1 MSFSGSLMRFIRFI
15 LFDRE
20 ARDLQTIAVH
30 PGDSAF
36 LSSGRGWNGFTA
48 RPDPIFSFS
57 HVYMVIG

>member
-1 MSFSGSLMRFIRFI
+1 MRFIRFI

-30 PGDSAF
+30 PGGSAF

-48 RPDPIFSFS
+48 RPDVAPRYFRFLMYTWSS
-57 HVYMVIG
+57 DDGT